1 MKTKLRGFWKIC
13 AFAYTQSM
21 KSKAMKVTMAVLCII
36 AVISMPLSSA
46 LSGSTKEAE
55 TTSIEKVYV
64 YDNTGIIGEQFANK
78 NITNNLYEGIS
89 YEMKESKDDIE
100 DLINREDNKGEVFLV
115 IEYSDNEES
124 LNYGINICTYY
135 GKESDVS
142 SSDANDYSVFV
153 EENVRKAVL
162 KSAGTDEEDINKISK
177 DIEYN
182 VQTFNSDGS
191 IAENDESISQFQ
203 YNFTIIFICLLI
215 FMISFAGG
223 KVSEIIVTE
232 KATRVMEYI
241 LTSVKPMAILVGKVL
256 SAMLMMLTIL
266 AGLAVSFVV
275 SIFINNIMFPSD
287 DGSIV
292 LPGVLTD
299 MVEKGAISGIT
310 PLNIILIIIL
320 LTAGCVFYG
329 LVAGIA
335 GATVSK
341 IEEMAE
347 GMKIFTFTMIVGAY
361 LPLFLSMTNSVG
373 ETGWGTMTY
382 VVYLLPISSIF
393 ILPQYLILGK
403 VQAGIVVGAIGILIV
418 SVVLL
423 LLLVNKVYEHM
434 LYSNGAPLKVKDIIK
449 MAKPD
454 KEEKC

>member
-1 MKTKLRGFWKIC
+1 M
-13 AFAYTQSM
+13 
-21 KSKAMKVTMAVLCII
+21 
-36 AVISMPLSSA
+36 
-46 LSGSTKEAE
+46 
-55 TTSIEKVYV
+55 
-64 YDNTGIIGEQFANK
+64 
-78 NITNNLYEGIS
+78 
-89 YEMKESKDDIE
+89 
-100 DLINREDNKGEVFLV
+100 
-115 IEYSDNEES
+115 
-124 LNYGINICTYY
+124 
-135 GKESDVS
+135 
-142 SSDANDYSVFV
+142 
-153 EENVRKAVL
+153 
-162 KSAGTDEEDINKISK
+162 
-177 DIEYN
+177 
-182 VQTFNSDGS
+182 
-191 IAENDESISQFQ
+191 
-203 YNFTIIFICLLI
+203 
-215 FMISFAGG
+215 
-223 KVSEIIVTE
+223 
-232 KATRVMEYI
+232 
-241 LTSVKPMAILVGKVL
+241 TSVKPMAILVGKVL